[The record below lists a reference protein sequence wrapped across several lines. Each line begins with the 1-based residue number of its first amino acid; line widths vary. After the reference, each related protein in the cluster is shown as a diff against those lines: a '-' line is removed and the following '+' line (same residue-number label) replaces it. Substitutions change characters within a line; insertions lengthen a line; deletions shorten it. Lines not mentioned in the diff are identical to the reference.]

1 VGEVILTGPEIAREA
16 AAGRIMIK
24 PFDASGVEPN
34 SYGFH
39 LGPTLLTYDE
49 PVLHPE
55 RRAHQHTTMLPT
67 SGRVLLP
74 ERLYLGHTRE
84 VIGSDHYA
92 ATLYACR
99 SISTLGVW
107 ITFSAPLGHTGAV
120 VAWTLEIRVAQPTLL
135 YPGMRIGKV
144 AFWRT
149 RGTVERYKG
158 RYEGSRTVVESRLSV
173 EFVTHGNGVP
183 DDTDRT

>member
-1 VGEVILTGPEIAREA
+1 MILTGPEIVREA
-16 AAGRIMIK
+16 AAGRITIE
-24 PFDASGVEPN
+24 PFDASCVEPN

-55 RRAHQHTTMLPT
+55 RRARRHTTMLPAG
-67 SGRVLLP
+67 GRTLLP
-74 ERLYLGHTRE
+74 ERLYLGHTQE

-99 SISTLGVW
+99 SIGTLGVW
-107 ITFSAPLGHTGAV
+107 ITLSAPLGHTGAI
-120 VAWTLEIRVAQPTLL
+120 VAWTLEIRVAQPTLM
-135 YPGMRIGKV
+135 YSGMRMGKV

-149 RGTVERYKG
+149 QGEVERYRG
-158 RYEGSRTVVESRLSV
+158 RYGGSRTVVESRLPT
-173 EFVTHGNGVP
+173 EFVGHENGAGP
-183 DDTDRT
+183 